1 MCCQKGENVYT
12 GANDAEWISKGI
24 YNTYQNQNLRYS
36 QVVPLTMFDEKNS
49 GSNLPAQI
57 DIYAEEGNAYKF
69 LFLAKGGDQQ
79 IKPSFIRR
87 QSHY

>member
-49 GSNLPAQI
+49 DLIFRHRLIFMLRKEMPINSYSLQKVA
-57 DIYAEEGNAYKF
+57 DRK
-69 LFLAKGGDQQ
+69 
-79 IKPSFIRR
+79 
-87 QSHY
+87 